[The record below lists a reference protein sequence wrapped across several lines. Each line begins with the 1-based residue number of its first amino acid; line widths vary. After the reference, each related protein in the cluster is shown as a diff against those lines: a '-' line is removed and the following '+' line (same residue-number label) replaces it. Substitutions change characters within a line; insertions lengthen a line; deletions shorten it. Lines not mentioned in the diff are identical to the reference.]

1 MLYSLENDFARYRLS
16 NGILYFDYKENVIV
30 HLEEAIKIV
39 DDRLRL
45 QEGKSYPILC
55 NTRGIKSMD
64 KDARWYLATEG
75 SQLAIA
81 VALIRDTPL
90 SRLLAEMYMLGSI
103 PSVPTTI
110 VDNEREGLEFLI
122 NYTSS

>member
-1 MLYSLENDFARYRLS
+1 MLYSLENDFARYRLR
-16 NGILYFDYKENVIV
+16 NGILYFDYKENVIM

-45 QEGKSYPILC
+45 QEGKPYPILC
-55 NTRGIKSMD
+55 NTRGIKSID

-110 VDNEREGLEFLI
+110 VDNETEGLEFLI
-122 NYTSS
+122 KYTSS